1 MGRDTRGSEVV
12 GVVEALVEVVVGV
25 VNIAEAVP
33 VVVVDTD
40 AVVGVVDVVEAVV
53 DEDTGAG
60 LGLEA

>member
-1 MGRDTRGSEVV
+1 MGRDTRGS
-12 GVVEALVEVVVGV
+12 ALVEVVVGVGV

-53 DEDTGAG
+53 DEATGAG